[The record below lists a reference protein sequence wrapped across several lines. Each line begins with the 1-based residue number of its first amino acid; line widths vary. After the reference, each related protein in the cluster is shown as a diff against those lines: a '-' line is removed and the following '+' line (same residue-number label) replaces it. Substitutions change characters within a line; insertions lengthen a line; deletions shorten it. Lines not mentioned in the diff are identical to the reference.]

1 MSPLLT
7 SGFDKV
13 LSVTCDNAS
22 VNDKMIEELTRLLPD
37 FPGSANHTRCFLH
50 ILNLIAKTVISQ
62 FDTPNNM
69 FGNEEGDA
77 ELLATLAKGIER
89 EEEMTRE
96 SEGGA
101 EEDDMEG
108 WVDEVELLNDVE
120 REELNAS
127 LVPIR
132 LVIVKVSC
140 WIIYYLL
147 SANVKT
153 ASKTCLHDCEFIHTP
168 FTSMEATAPVVE
180 DG

>member
-50 ILNLIAKTVISQ
+50 ILNLIAKTVIRQ

-77 ELLATLAKGIER
+77 ELLATLAKGIE
-89 EEEMTRE
+89 
-96 SEGGA
+96 
-101 EEDDMEG
+101 
-108 WVDEVELLNDVE
+108 
-120 REELNAS
+120 
-127 LVPIR
+127 
-132 LVIVKVSC
+132 
-140 WIIYYLL
+140 
-147 SANVKT
+147 
-153 ASKTCLHDCEFIHTP
+153 
-168 FTSMEATAPVVE
+168 
-180 DG
+180 